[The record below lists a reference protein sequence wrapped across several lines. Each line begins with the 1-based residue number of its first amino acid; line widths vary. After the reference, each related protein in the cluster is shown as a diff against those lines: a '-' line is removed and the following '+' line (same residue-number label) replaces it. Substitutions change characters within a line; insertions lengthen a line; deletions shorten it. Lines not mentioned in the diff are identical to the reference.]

1 MDSDLLRYL
10 NDHLAGAAGAV
21 DLIQSLAKT
30 PGDPEDQRFFTE
42 LGTKVENDRALLNEM
57 ISLLGHNG
65 SALLQAAGGLTA
77 KASRLKL
84 RWEGLEPGE
93 LGRFEAMEMLAL
105 GIKGKRLLWLMAAE
119 LVPWVPEWS
128 GIDFSAHE
136 REAVAQQAAVEARRL
151 RAGTDALIDPERREG
166 VFPAT

>member
-10 NDHLAGAAGAV
+10 NDHLAGAAGAI

-30 PGDPEDQRFFTE
+30 SEDPEDQRFFADLE
-42 LGTKVENDRALLNEM
+42 TKVENDRAILDEM
-57 ISLLGHNG
+57 IAVLGENG
-65 SALLQAAGGLTA
+65 SAFLQAAGSLTA

-119 LVPWVPEWS
+119 LVPWIPEWS

-136 REAVAQQAAVEARRL
+136 LEAAFQQDAVEARRL
-151 RAGTDALIDPERREG
+151 RAGTEALIDPERRAKA
-166 VFPAT
+166 VPSA